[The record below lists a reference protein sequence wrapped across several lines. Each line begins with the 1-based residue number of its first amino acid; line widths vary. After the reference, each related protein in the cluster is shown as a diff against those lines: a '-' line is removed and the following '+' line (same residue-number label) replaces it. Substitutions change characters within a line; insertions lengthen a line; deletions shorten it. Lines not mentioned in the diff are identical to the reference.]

1 MDSGGRV
8 TAASRD
14 VAAPAPV
21 TPDDVL
27 STFTRCQ
34 PLFTALGDGRRQAII
49 VLLLRAGAARG
60 VGEIAVALGLSQ
72 PAVSHHLKILRDAR
86 LLTVERRGTQRRYGL
101 NESAYA
107 AVLAPLGALAAQMS
121 GCAPVVHGD
130 GG

>member
-1 MDSGGRV
+1 M
-8 TAASRD
+8 
-14 VAAPAPV
+14 

-27 STFTRCQ
+27 CTFTRCR
-34 PLFTALGDGRRQAII
+34 PLFTALGDERRQAII
-49 VLLLRAGAARG
+49 ILLLRAGEARG

-101 NESAYA
+101 NEGAYT
-107 AVLAPLGALAAQMS
+107 AVLAPLGRLAAQMT
-121 GCAPVVHGD
+121 GCAPAAHGD